1 MPSAGEIKIHNTKA
15 VVEKAPTF
23 EMGRSDASQDRF
35 WLRMSEG
42 VLKPEVVYS
51 NSDTDELKGKLRAL
65 RNNTLIAMLM
75 VNVMW
80 MALLLSFNLQYFES
94 IGISQSALPVLFA
107 VLYFGIILI
116 QFICLLAHRIETFV
130 HVIARTNI

>member
-15 VVEKAPTF
+15 VVETAATYQ
-23 EMGRSDASQDRF
+23 MGRSDATQEKF
-35 WLRMSEG
+35 WSRLAEG

-51 NSDTDELKGKLRAL
+51 SSDTDELKLKLRAL
-65 RNNTLIAMLM
+65 RNNTLIAMLII
-75 VNVMW
+75 NVMW
-80 MALLLSFNLQYFES
+80 MALLLSFNLRYFES

-107 VLYFGIILI
+107 VLYFGIILV
-116 QFICLLAHRIETFV
+116 QFICLVAHRIETFV